1 VGCLRF
7 LNGIELAQAYP
18 DTNAALAASHR
29 WLQGEHAMIG
39 RNDEP
44 QYPIDA
50 IALLKTDHRKVKNL
64 FARYESAGNF
74 PTKQLIAEQV
84 FTELELHAQLEE
96 HVFYPAY
103 EAMTGKHG
111 TQLVA
116 DSRLAHEHV
125 RELMI
130 ELQGIDLDE
139 AEFEVKFHELMG
151 IVREHVAEEE
161 NAMFPEAEQMLAD
174 QLEDLMDHMVALKQQ
189 LTPSPQQ

>member
-1 VGCLRF
+1 MT
-7 LNGIELAQAYP
+7 
-18 DTNAALAASHR
+18 D
-29 WLQGEHAMIG
+29 

-44 QYPIDA
+44 PYPIDA
-50 IALLKTDHRKVKNL
+50 ISLLKTDHRKVKNL
-64 FARYESAGNF
+64 FARYESAGDF
-74 PTKQLIAEQV
+74 RTKHLMAEQV
-84 FTELELHAQLEE
+84 FPELALHAQLEE

-103 EAMTGKHG
+103 EAMTGKNG

-116 DSRLAHEHV
+116 DSRLEHEHV

-130 ELQGIDLDE
+130 ELQGIALDE
-139 AEFEVKFHELMG
+139 VEFEGKFHDLMG

-189 LTPSPQQ
+189 LTISPQQ

>member
-1 VGCLRF
+1 MR
-7 LNGIELAQAYP
+7 
-18 DTNAALAASHR
+18 D
-29 WLQGEHAMIG
+29 

-50 IALLKTDHRKVKNL
+50 ISLLKTDHRKVKNL
-64 FARYESAGNF
+64 FARYESAGDF
-74 PTKQLIAEQV
+74 STKYLIAEQV
-84 FTELELHAQLEE
+84 FPELELHAQLEE
-96 HVFYPAY
+96 SVFYPAY

-116 DSRLAHEHV
+116 DSRLAHAHV
-125 RELMI
+125 RELMS

-139 AEFEVKFHELMG
+139 AAFEVKFHELMG

-174 QLEDLMDHMVALKQQ
+174 QLEDLMDHMVELKQQ
-189 LTPSPQQ
+189 LTISPQQ

>member
-1 VGCLRF
+1 MAPR
-7 LNGIELAQAYP
+7 
-18 DTNAALAASHR
+18 SKHR
-29 WLQGEHAMIG
+29 GLLT
-39 RNDEP
+39 
-44 QYPIDA
+44 DA
-50 IALLKTDHRKVKNL
+50 IAMLKADHHKIRTL
-64 FARYESAGNF
+64 FIEYQTAMDPATMRSVAH
-74 PTKQLIAEQV
+74 LV
-84 FTELELHAQLEE
+84 FVELETHAQLEE

-139 AEFEVKFHELMG
+139 AAFEGKFHELMG
-151 IVREHVAEEE
+151 IVREHIAEEE
-161 NAMFPEAEQMLAD
+161 NAMFPEAEQILAD
-174 QLEDLMDHMVALKQQ
+174 QLEDLMDHMVELKQQ

>member
-1 VGCLRF
+1 MR
-7 LNGIELAQAYP
+7 
-18 DTNAALAASHR
+18 D
-29 WLQGEHAMIG
+29 

-44 QYPIDA
+44 PYPTDA
-50 IALLKTDHRKVKNL
+50 IALLKTDHWKVKNL
-64 FARYESAGNF
+64 FARYESAGDF
-74 PTKQLIAEQV
+74 RTKHLIAEQV
-84 FTELELHAQLEE
+84 FPELNLHAQLEE
-96 HVFYPAY
+96 HLFYPAY

-116 DSRLAHEHV
+116 DSRLEHEHV
-125 RELMI
+125 RELMS

-189 LTPSPQQ
+189 LTTSPQQ

>member
-1 VGCLRF
+1 
-7 LNGIELAQAYP
+7 
-18 DTNAALAASHR
+18 
-29 WLQGEHAMIG
+29 MID

-64 FARYESAGNF
+64 FARYERAGNF
-74 PTKQLIAEQV
+74 RTKHLLAEQV
-84 FTELELHAQLEE
+84 FTELALHAHLEE

-116 DSRLAHEHV
+116 DSRLEHEHV

-130 ELQGIDLDE
+130 ELQGIELDE
-139 AEFEVKFHELMG
+139 AAFEGKFHDLMG

-189 LTPSPQQ
+189 LTTSPQQ

>member
-1 VGCLRF
+1 MT
-7 LNGIELAQAYP
+7 
-18 DTNAALAASHR
+18 D
-29 WLQGEHAMIG
+29 

-74 PTKQLIAEQV
+74 RTKHLIAEQV
-84 FTELELHAQLEE
+84 FTELELHTQLEE
-96 HVFYPAY
+96 NVFYPAY

-116 DSRLAHEHV
+116 DSRLAHAHV

-130 ELQGIDLDE
+130 ELQGIDRNE
-139 AEFEVKFHELMG
+139 AAFEGKFHDLMG

-161 NAMFPEAEQMLAD
+161 NELFPEAEQLLAD
-174 QLEDLMDHMVALKQQ
+174 QLEDLMDHMVELRQQ
-189 LTPSPQQ
+189 LTTAPQQ

>member
-1 VGCLRF
+1 M
-7 LNGIELAQAYP
+7 IE
-18 DTNAALAASHR
+18 
-29 WLQGEHAMIG
+29 

-50 IALLKTDHRKVKNL
+50 ISLLKADHRKVKNL
-64 FARYESAGNF
+64 FARYESAGDF
-74 PTKQLIAEQV
+74 STKHLIAEQV
-84 FTELELHAQLEE
+84 FTELELHTQLEE
-96 HVFYPAY
+96 NVFYPAY
-103 EAMTGKHG
+103 EAMAGKNG

-139 AEFEVKFHELMG
+139 AEFEGKFHELMG

-161 NAMFPEAEQMLAD
+161 NAMFPEAEQILAD
-174 QLEDLMDHMVALKQQ
+174 QLEDLMDQMVALKQQ
-189 LTPSPQQ
+189 LTISPQQ

>member
-1 VGCLRF
+1 
-7 LNGIELAQAYP
+7 
-18 DTNAALAASHR
+18 
-29 WLQGEHAMIG
+29 MIDW
-39 RNDEP
+39 NNEP

-50 IALLKTDHRKVKNL
+50 ISLLKTDHRKVKNL

-74 PTKQLIAEQV
+74 STKQLIAEQV

-96 HVFYPAY
+96 NVFYPAY
-103 EAMTGKHG
+103 AEMTGKNG

-125 RELMI
+125 RELMS
-130 ELQGIDLDE
+130 ELQGIDLNE
-139 AEFEVKFHELMG
+139 AEFEGKFHELMG

-174 QLEDLMDHMVALKQQ
+174 QLEDLMDKMVELKQQ
-189 LTPSPQQ
+189 LTTSPQQ

>member
-1 VGCLRF
+1 MT
-7 LNGIELAQAYP
+7 
-18 DTNAALAASHR
+18 D
-29 WLQGEHAMIG
+29 

-50 IALLKTDHRKVKNL
+50 ISLLKTDHRKVKNL

-74 PTKQLIAEQV
+74 RTKHLIAEQV

-125 RELMI
+125 RELMS

-161 NAMFPEAEQMLAD
+161 NVMFPEAEQMLAD
-174 QLEDLMDHMVALKQQ
+174 QLEDLVDHMVALKQH

>member
-1 VGCLRF
+1 MT
-7 LNGIELAQAYP
+7 
-18 DTNAALAASHR
+18 D
-29 WLQGEHAMIG
+29 
-39 RNDEP
+39 RNEAP

-50 IALLKTDHRKVKNL
+50 ITLLKTDHRKVKNL
-64 FARYESAGNF
+64 FARYESAGDCS
-74 PTKQLIAEQV
+74 TKHLLAAQV
-84 FTELELHAQLEE
+84 FTELDLHTQLEE
-96 HVFYPAY
+96 NVFYPAY
-103 EAMTGKHG
+103 EAMTGKNG

-139 AEFEVKFHELMG
+139 AAFEVKFHELMG

-174 QLEDLMDHMVALKQQ
+174 QLEELMDHMVALKQQ

>member
-1 VGCLRF
+1 M
-7 LNGIELAQAYP
+7 IE
-18 DTNAALAASHR
+18 
-29 WLQGEHAMIG
+29 
-39 RNDEP
+39 RNNEP

-50 IALLKTDHRKVKNL
+50 ISLLKADHRKVKNL

-74 PTKQLIAEQV
+74 STKHLIAEQV

-96 HVFYPAY
+96 NVFYPAY
-103 EAMTGKHG
+103 EAMTGKNG

-130 ELQGIDLDE
+130 ELQDIELDE

-174 QLEDLMDHMVALKQQ
+174 QLEDLMDQMVELKQQ
-189 LTPSPQQ
+189 LTISPQQ

>member
-1 VGCLRF
+1 MR
-7 LNGIELAQAYP
+7 
-18 DTNAALAASHR
+18 D
-29 WLQGEHAMIG
+29 

-50 IALLKTDHRKVKNL
+50 ISLLKTDHRKVKNL
-64 FARYESAGNF
+64 FARYESAGDF
-74 PTKQLIAEQV
+74 STKYLIAEQV
-84 FTELELHAQLEE
+84 FPELELHAQLEE
-96 HVFYPAY
+96 SVFYPAY

-139 AEFEVKFHELMG
+139 AAFEVKFHELMG

-174 QLEDLMDHMVALKQQ
+174 QLEDLMDHMVELKQQ
-189 LTPSPQQ
+189 LTISPQQ

>member
-1 VGCLRF
+1 M
-7 LNGIELAQAYP
+7 I
-18 DTNAALAASHR
+18 DWNA
-29 WLQGEHAMIG
+29 
-39 RNDEP
+39 EP

-50 IALLKTDHRKVKNL
+50 ISLLKTDHRKVKNL

-74 PTKQLIAEQV
+74 STKQLIAEQV

-96 HVFYPAY
+96 NVFYPAY
-103 EAMTGKHG
+103 AEMTGKNG

-125 RELMI
+125 RELMS
-130 ELQGIDLDE
+130 ELQGIDLNE

-174 QLEDLMDHMVALKQQ
+174 QLEDLMDKMVELKQQ
-189 LTPSPQQ
+189 LTTSPQQ

>member
-1 VGCLRF
+1 M
-7 LNGIELAQAYP
+7 A
-18 DTNAALAASHR
+18 D
-29 WLQGEHAMIG
+29 
-39 RNDEP
+39 RNEEP

-74 PTKQLIAEQV
+74 RTKHVIAEQV
-84 FTELELHAQLEE
+84 LTELELHTQLEE

-103 EAMTGKHG
+103 EAMTGKQG
-111 TQLVA
+111 MQIVA

-125 RELMI
+125 RELMS

-139 AEFEVKFHELMG
+139 AAFEGKFHDLMG

-161 NAMFPEAEQMLAD
+161 NAMFPEAEQLLAD
-174 QLEDLMDHMVALKQQ
+174 QLEDLMDHMVELKQQ
-189 LTPSPQQ
+189 LTTAPQQ